1 MSVNLAISTFAG
13 FMIMASLAFTG
24 FCPAAKILK
33 ALGLP
38 ESDSCGTSASSKCC

>member
-24 FCPAAKILK
+24 FCPAAKI
-33 ALGLP
+33 P
-38 ESDSCGTSASSKCC
+38 EGPGPA